1 MAVDAEQRMEARIR
15 SLGWEVRSVER
26 KHVDVELRAKAGSQP
41 VRLTGLSPFS
51 TAGAVARAVP
61 DPTFFVLSIG
71 EQGEPRRWGGWQQG
85 EQYASSW
92 GGIQCVVS
100 EQGMTVAGGFASLPS
115 TTVTPTDAF
124 FDAIGG
130 VLDQALHP
138 LDAEWP
144 ELDPTRGLREW
155 PSRHSRLWRKVGQA
169 TLTIA
174 GVGGAVGAVAAG
186 VPQLAPYS
194 FMVGVGAAIA
204 ISVDWSRGVVA
215 HGKRVGNATA
225 KRLRSFSSF
234 DEVFPPQVLEAV
246 QLPLIRASAGLRYD
260 DIGSLVRTG
269 VEARSAARGLVLRI
283 STCSSMWPHDAL
295 KTCHLL
301 PHTWTVV
308 EARGPSD
315 VLEKFPTRDRM
326 DRKRENLIW
335 LLDERETEGESLWQ
349 MLEEVERGLRVGA
362 GGPYR

>member
-1 MAVDAEQRMEARIR
+1 MAVDAEQNMEARVR
-15 SLGWEVRSVER
+15 ALGWEVRSVER
-26 KHVDVELRAKAGSQP
+26 KHVDVEVRAKAGSRP
-41 VRLTGLSPFS
+41 VVLTGLSPFS

-61 DPTFFVLSIG
+61 DPAFFVLSIG

-92 GGIQCVVS
+92 GGFQCVVS
-100 EQGMTVAGGFASLPS
+100 EQGTTIAGGFVSLPS
-115 TTVTPTDAF
+115 TTITPTDAF

-130 VLDQALHP
+130 LLDPAGRP
-138 LDAEWP
+138 LDAKWP

-174 GVGGAVGAVAAG
+174 GVGGAIGAVAAG

-215 HGKRVGNATA
+215 HGKRIGNATA

-234 DEVFPPQVLEAV
+234 DEVFPPQILEAA

-260 DIGSLVRTG
+260 DFGALVRIG
-269 VEARSAARGLVLRI
+269 VEAKSQSSGLVLRI
-283 STCSSMWPHDAL
+283 SICSTMWPQDAL
-295 KTCHLL
+295 KTCQLV
-301 PHTWTVV
+301 PRTWTVV

-315 VLEKFPTRDRM
+315 VLDKFPTRDRM
-326 DRKRENLIW
+326 KRKRRYLIW

-349 MLEEVERGLRVGA
+349 LLEEVERGLRVGV